1 MIAYKGF
8 ERGLICRGYQFMM
21 GKNITRQANCMK
33 DGFHCA
39 ENPLDCLQYY
49 PDMTKSVYC
58 IVDAGGDMDEDDID
72 SKIACTELTILKQ
85 ITKKEFFLHALAYMA
100 DHPLRPWHTSVKK
113 DRAAASGG
121 FAIARGADPVACSAK
136 GDILAFAKEDG
147 KTGRVIRIALTAVD
161 GRQIRPGIWYDTDF
175 NERGSTK

>member
-1 MIAYKGF
+1 
-8 ERGLICRGYQFMM
+8 
-21 GKNITRQANCMK
+21 
-33 DGFHCA
+33 
-39 ENPLDCLQYY
+39 
-49 PDMTKSVYC
+49 
-58 IVDAGGDMDEDDID
+58 MDEDDID

-121 FAIARGADPVACSAK
+121 FAIARGADPVACGAK

-147 KTGRVIRIALTAVD
+147 KTGRVIRIALTVVD

-175 NERGSTK
+175 NERGSIK

>member
-1 MIAYKGF
+1 MLAYKGF

-21 GKNITRQANCMK
+21 GKNT
-33 DGFHCA
+33 
-39 ENPLDCLQYY
+39 
-49 PDMTKSVYC
+49 T
-58 IVDAGGDMDEDDID
+58 
-72 SKIACTELTILKQ
+72 
-85 ITKKEFFLHALAYMA
+85 
-100 DHPLRPWHTSVKK
+100 
-113 DRAAASGG
+113 AASGG
-121 FAIARGADPVACSAK
+121 FAIARGADPVACGAK